1 MIMVITTTTAIRIR
15 IIRIQINN
23 EFVQRKRLRKGLGA
37 YDCGSCV
44 WRRVVIKGGEK
55 ETGEVQNV
63 GRQIR
68 AIAIEAEVTTTRLL
82 IIIRLLK

>member
-23 EFVQRKRLRKGLGA
+23 EFVQRKGLGA

-44 WRRVVIKGGEK
+44 WRRMVIKGGEK